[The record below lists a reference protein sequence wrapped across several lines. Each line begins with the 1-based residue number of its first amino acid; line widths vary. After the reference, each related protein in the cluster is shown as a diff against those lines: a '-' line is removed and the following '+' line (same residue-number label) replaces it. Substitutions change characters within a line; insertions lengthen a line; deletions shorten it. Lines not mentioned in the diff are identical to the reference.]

1 MGGRGRGGRQRD
13 GATKEMG
20 EERHERMGADRPS
33 LWGILL
39 FTDRG
44 PLDTFGGL
52 RLGVAPTA
60 GDGGERQWGDHPTQ
74 KLPRLPGEVAA
85 LTTGRGS
92 GAAGASHHV
101 SQTGAGVVT

>member
-1 MGGRGRGGRQRD
+1 MGAGGRGVRQRD

-33 LWGILL
+33 LWGALL
-39 FTDRG
+39 FMEGG
-44 PLDTFGGL
+44 PLHVFGGL
-52 RLGVAPTA
+52 TIGMASTA
-60 GDGGERQWGDHPTQ
+60 GKGGDRQWGDHPTQ
-74 KLPRLPGEVAA
+74 EIPEPPGVAAA
-85 LTTGRGS
+85 LTTGRGR